1 MRSAG
6 RVEREYWSGLGDPGP
21 ALTPPMT
28 TRRFIHPYLRGFALL
43 ALLAAVPV
51 LRATNG
57 MNMEGYGP
65 VATALG
71 GASMA
76 YDNGTAGLINNPAT
90 LGLMEGSARL
100 DLAVG
105 ILGPHIEVSSPAT
118 APNIFGVPA
127 NQTAKSSANAFFMP
141 AVGYTRRSGNLVYGV
156 GMFGQG
162 GMGCEY
168 DADSWRGLGFGLK
181 NRTEVSV
188 GRLIVPLV
196 YKFSETLQIGA
207 TADFVWAGMDLQ
219 MAMSGNQFF
228 DLVMPTSQQFG
239 RASGTIVQSFGQ
251 ILAMMPAG
259 TSVDYAY
266 FNFSNGS
273 MFTGEARAYGYGGKL
288 GVLYSPSPDLSFG
301 LTYHTQSKLSDMTT
315 QGNTLSFQLNVPG
328 MGQMPQTLTGDFR
341 VRDFQWPA
349 MLGAGLAW
357 RAAPRWM
364 VVADVRGIFWKNVMK
379 EFSMSFVASGAAAND
394 TFAGQNLEAVLYQDW
409 DDQMVVMLGA
419 AYEASEQ
426 LTLRFGGNFGNNPV
440 PDKYLNCL
448 FPAIV
453 KTHLT
458 AGFGW
463 KFNAR
468 SSLDAS
474 FTYGFKVDPV
484 NGSGAGISHSQTNL
498 QVMYSHRF

>member
-1 MRSAG
+1 MS
-6 RVEREYWSGLGDPGP
+6 L
-21 ALTPPMT
+21 PPLSSFRT
-28 TRRFIHPYLRGFALL
+28 LI
-43 ALLAAVPV
+43 LAATIVGVVVPAT
-51 LRATNG
+51 LHATNG

-65 VATALG
+65 VATAMG
-71 GASMA
+71 GASLA
-76 YDNGTAGLINNPAT
+76 FDNGTAGLINNPAT
-90 LGLMEGSARL
+90 LGLMEGDARL
-100 DLAVG
+100 DLAFG
-105 ILGPHIEVSSPAT
+105 ILGPNIKVSSPTT

-127 NQTAKSSANAFFMP
+127 NQTAKSSATAFLMP
-141 AVGYTRRSGNLVYGV
+141 AVGYTRRTGNFVYGL

-168 DADSWRGLGFGLK
+168 DTDSWRGLGFGLK

-207 TADFVWAGMDLQ
+207 TADFMWAGMDLQ
-219 MAMSGNQFF
+219 MAMSGSQFF

-266 FNFSNGS
+266 FNFTNGS

-288 GVLYSPSPDLSFG
+288 GVLYTPSKELSFG

-349 MLGAGLAW
+349 LLGAGFAW
-357 RAAPRWM
+357 KPASRWLI
-364 VVADVRGIFWKNVMK
+364 AGDLREIFWKDVMQQ
-379 EFSMSFVASGAAAND
+379 FNMSFVASGAAANGS
-394 TFAGQNLEAVLYQDW
+394 FAGQNLDAVLFQNW
-409 DDQMVVMLGA
+409 KNQTVVQLGA
-419 AYEASEQ
+419 AFEASQQ
-426 LTLRFGGNFGNNPV
+426 LTLRCGFNTGNNPV
-440 PDKYLNCL
+440 PDYYLNCL

-463 KFNAR
+463 KFDAR
-468 SSLDAS
+468 SSVDAS
-474 FTYGFKVDPV
+474 FTYGFKADPV
-484 NGSGAGISHSQTNL
+484 NGAGSSVSHSQTNL